1 MAEPA
6 KFVKRGGPRAVALI
20 AAILVALAAAAAP
33 AAAQV
38 CLGQPVGGLAARAV
52 VGEVALVRYSG
63 ADGDDGFDIGA
74 AYWANPR
81 GFIAYSAGY
90 ARRMLDGR
98 DGHIARLRL
107 AAELPQTAALPPG
120 ASTCLTAGVTG
131 AWFDALEGGG
141 EDDAVSFP
149 VGAAVGFLVPLG
161 PTARLHP
168 YLHPQIVLGD
178 TGGDGSAAPSI
189 EGGFGF
195 ASGALVGRAR
205 VVTSFGEAGADRA
218 PLPDLRAGLELGIRF

>member
-6 KFVKRGGPRAVALI
+6 KLVKRGGPRAAALVFAVLSALS
-20 AAILVALAAAAAP
+20 AATP

-38 CLGQPVGGLAARAV
+38 CLGRPVGGLAARAV
-52 VGEVALVRYSG
+52 VGEAALVRYSG
-63 ADGDDGFDIGA
+63 AGGDDGFDVGA

-90 ARRMLDGR
+90 ARRMLEGR
-98 DGHIARLRL
+98 DGHVARFGL
-107 AAELPQTAALPPG
+107 AAELPQTGALPPG
-120 ASTCLTAGVTG
+120 ASTCFTAGVTG

-141 EDDAVSFP
+141 EHDAVSFP
-149 VGAAVGFLVPLG
+149 IGAAVGFVVPLG

-168 YLHPQIVLGD
+168 YLHPRLVLGD
-178 TGGDGSAAPSI
+178 TGDGAAAPSI

-195 ASGALVGRAR
+195 ASGPLVGRAR
-205 VVTSFGEAGADRA
+205 VATSFDEAGAYRA